1 MPRLP
6 YLNRNDLAEA
16 DRDIFDRIEKERGRV
31 HNIFRTMAYAP
42 HLLRKFIEW
51 STELRFKTALDPKL
65 RELAIMTVGRLTE
78 AKYEFTHHWNAAR
91 KLGIPAEKL
100 AQLGDYEKSPLYDS
114 RERAVIRY
122 AVEATRD
129 VKVSD
134 ETFNQLRDLL
144 DDNRILMELVMLV
157 AGYNL
162 VVRVLVPM
170 QVELEPGT
178 TLT

>member
-6 YLNRNDLAEA
+6 YLNRDDLAEE
-16 DRDIFDRIEKERGRV
+16 DRDIFDRIEKERGSV
-31 HNIFRTMAYAP
+31 HNIFRMMAYAP
-42 HLLRKFIEW
+42 HLLRKYIEW

-65 RELAIMTVGRLTE
+65 RELAIMTVGRLTD
-78 AKYEFTHHWNAAR
+78 AKYEYTHHWNAAR
-91 KLGIPAEKL
+91 KLGLPAEKL
-100 AQLGDYEKSPLYDS
+100 SQLADYEKSPLYDD

-134 ETFNQLRDLL
+134 ETFNKVRDLL
-144 DDNRILMELVMLV
+144 DNDRILMELVMLV

-162 VVRVLVPM
+162 VVRLLVPM

-178 TLT
+178 TLA

>member
-1 MPRLP
+1 
-6 YLNRNDLAEA
+6 
-16 DRDIFDRIEKERGRV
+16 
-31 HNIFRTMAYAP
+31 
-42 HLLRKFIEW
+42 
-51 STELRFKTALDPKL
+51 
-65 RELAIMTVGRLTE
+65 MTVGRLTE
-78 AKYEFTHHWNAAR
+78 TKYEFTHHWNAAR
-91 KLGIPAEKL
+91 KLGISAEKL
-100 AQLGDYEKSPLYDS
+100 AELGDYEKSFHYDD

-134 ETFNQLRDLL
+134 ETFNQVRDLL

-162 VVRVLVPM
+162 VVHVLVPM

-178 TLT
+178 ALT